1 MNTVDNATAE
11 GAKLQR
17 GRGAKVAIAGVV
29 AIGLLAGGIFAGMA
43 IADPTK
49 SEEYATAVSHV
60 QVAGADRDKYREQLA
75 ALTTKHQELESGIEE
90 REAALE
96 ERERALGERES
107 GLEES
112 EAAVK
117 AREKAV
123 GTAEAEAEANT
134 VSDGTWTVGE
144 DIKAGTY
151 RTTGNVESSCYW
163 GIYRSG
169 SNGGDIIENDIP
181 GGGKPTVKLSKGQ
194 DFKSSNCGDWQKK

>member
-1 MNTVDNATAE
+1 MSDVENGTPED
-11 GAKLQR
+11 AKPNS
-17 GRGAKVAIAGVV
+17 GRGARVAIAGVV
-29 AIGLLAGGIFAGMA
+29 AVGLLAGGVFAGMA
-43 IADPTK
+43 MADPTK
-49 SEEYATAVSHV
+49 SEEYATAVKHV
-60 QVAGADRDKYREQLA
+60 QVAGADRDNYRNQLA
-75 ALTTKHQELESGIEE
+75 ELTTKHQELETGIEE
-90 REAALE
+90 REAAL
-96 ERERALGERES
+96 GERES
-107 GLEES
+107 ALGVRESGLDES

-123 GTAEAEAEANT
+123 GTAEAEAEANA

-151 RTTGNVESSCYW
+151 RTTSNVGARCYW